1 MSDFLVNHTNYGDT
15 NNQLA
20 VAVKQMGKII
30 DDLESFLARTN
41 DAVQG
46 QAAPLWHEQQVQWRG
61 NYAEMQQKLG
71 RVVTASYE
79 VANTFHD
86 GDRRSAS
93 IF

>member
-1 MSDFLVNHTNYGDT
+1 MSDFLVNHANYGDA
-15 NNQLA
+15 NSQLA
-20 VAVKQMGKII
+20 AAVKQMGNII
-30 DDLESFLARTN
+30 DELEGFLARTN
-41 DAVQG
+41 AAVQG
-46 QAAPLWHEQQVQWRG
+46 QAAPLWQEQQVQWRG

-71 RVVTASYE
+71 GVVTASNE